1 MALNVALELII
12 FKVNVLRWMIV
23 GCVTVTLLS
32 PARLLIRLSQ
42 FLNKHLYKDS
52 KQHILNIPHFG
63 LTMVN
68 KRLTSLIVFIL
79 NLSAI
84 TSFSIS
90 DQRDVGDLQNP
101 ARTDA
106 GGRLC
111 VNIYKSEH

>member
-1 MALNVALELII
+1 
-12 FKVNVLRWMIV
+12 MIV
-23 GCVTVTLLS
+23 GCVTMTLLS
-32 PARLLIRLSQ
+32 PGRLLIRLSQ

-52 KQHILNIPHFG
+52 KQHILHYSLI
-63 LTMVN
+63 MVK
-68 KRLTSLIVFIL
+68 KRLTSLVVFII

-111 VNIYKSEH
+111 LNI